1 MSDYVHHDLSED
13 VSLKKPFTAI
23 RRLFA
28 IRHPLAKPNDLRAP
42 QKIAIGVSVFQ
53 ATFLLTFNIVLLVL
67 DRERCATPP
76 CRSETN
82 LFYSISL
89 FIMTAFTVY
98 YAISANQSVNHY
110 EHFAYLI
117 NSFLVTIYAIF
128 QISASQN
135 PEFITLVS
143 VWGCCFI
150 AALFASY
157 YGIKSIELQRFHISL
172 EGNEPRNVWN
182 IRQAFYTVIKFDLM
196 IGLILVSMS
205 GVYFFDKYDAEFIL
219 TVFAFIVSFIWVT
232 LGIIAVSSYGN
243 VLLIFYYAIGLLEP
257 AYIVYKMFSMTEEE
271 DFPYSLFVTAGTFG
285 LIVRLS
291 LLVATF
297 KVRSMWI
304 RYQELE
310 KRKEENVPLPPGG
323 NVASNLL

>member
-1 MSDYVHHDLSED
+1 
-13 VSLKKPFTAI
+13 
-23 RRLFA
+23 
-28 IRHPLAKPNDLRAP
+28 
-42 QKIAIGVSVFQ
+42 
-53 ATFLLTFNIVLLVL
+53 
-67 DRERCATPP
+67 
-76 CRSETN
+76 
-82 LFYSISL
+82 
-89 FIMTAFTVY
+89 
-98 YAISANQSVNHY
+98 
-110 EHFAYLI
+110 
-117 NSFLVTIYAIF
+117 
-128 QISASQN
+128 
-135 PEFITLVS
+135 
-143 VWGCCFI
+143 
-150 AALFASY
+150 
-157 YGIKSIELQRFHISL
+157 
-172 EGNEPRNVWN
+172 
-182 IRQAFYTVIKFDLM
+182 M